1 MTPEQFAATR
11 TTPKPAVP
19 YTPEQFAKAREVRT
33 RYGWYDV
40 LRVIDENRVS
50 VVGDFCD
57 VTIPAGTIL
66 EVKP

>member
-11 TTPKPAVP
+11 TTPQAPVP

-40 LRVIDENRVS
+40 LYVNDADS
-50 VVGDFCD
+50 VAVAGDFGD
-57 VTIPAGTIL
+57 VRIPRGTVI
-66 EVKP
+66 EVK

>member
-19 YTPEQFAKAREVRT
+19 YTPEQFATAKEVRT

-40 LRVIDENRVS
+40 LYTIDADS
-50 VVGDFCD
+50 VAVAGDFGD
-57 VTIPAGTIL
+57 MRIPAGAIL
-66 EVKP
+66 EVR

>member
-11 TTPKPAVP
+11 TAPKAAVP

-40 LRVIDENRVS
+40 LYTIDAHS
-50 VVGDFCD
+50 VAVAGDFGD
-57 VTIPAGTIL
+57 MRIPAGTIL

>member
-19 YTPEQFAKAREVRT
+19 YTPAQFATAKEVRT

-40 LRVIDENRVS
+40 LYTIDAHS
-50 VVGDFCD
+50 VAVAGDFGD
-57 VTIPAGTIL
+57 MRIPAGTIL
-66 EVKP
+66 EVR

>member
-11 TTPKPAVP
+11 ATPKPPVP

-40 LRVIDENRVS
+40 LYAIGADS
-50 VVGDFCD
+50 VAVAGDFGD
-57 VTIPAGTIL
+57 MRIPAGTIL
-66 EVKP
+66 EVR

>member
-11 TTPKPAVP
+11 TTLKPPVP
-19 YTPEQFAKAREVRT
+19 FTPEQFAKAREVRT

-40 LRVIDENRVS
+40 LYTIDAHS
-50 VVGDFCD
+50 VAVAGDFGD
-57 VTIPAGTIL
+57 LRIPAGTIL

>member
-19 YTPEQFAKAREVRT
+19 YTPEQFAKAKEVRT

-40 LRVIDENRVS
+40 LYVNDADS
-50 VVGDFCD
+50 VAVAGDFGD
-57 VTIPAGTIL
+57 IRIPAGTIL
-66 EVKP
+66 EVR

>member
-19 YTPEQFAKAREVRT
+19 FTPEQFAKAREVRT

-40 LRVIDENRVS
+40 LYVNVPDS
-50 VVGDFCD
+50 VAVAGDFGD
-57 VTIPAGTIL
+57 MRIPAGTIL
-66 EVKP
+66 EVR

>member
-19 YTPEQFAKAREVRT
+19 YTPAQFAKAREVRT

-40 LRVIDENRVS
+40 LRVNGNS
-50 VVGDFCD
+50 VTVAGDFGD
-57 VTIPAGTIL
+57 MRIPAGTVL
-66 EVKP
+66 EVR

>member
-19 YTPEQFAKAREVRT
+19 FTPEQFAAAKEVRT

-40 LRVIDENRVS
+40 LYVIDADS
-50 VVGDFCD
+50 VAVAGDFGD
-57 VTIPAGTIL
+57 VKIPRGTVI
-66 EVKP
+66 EVK